1 MAALTQTWVS
11 FFPFLFPEI
20 HPLSD
25 SDLTTDILQ
34 HLVVMKMLVH
44 MALHGTL

>member
-1 MAALTQTWVS
+1 MAALTQTRVS
-11 FFPFLFPEI
+11 FFPFLSPEI
-20 HPLSD
+20 HPLS
-25 SDLTTDILQ
+25 DILQ